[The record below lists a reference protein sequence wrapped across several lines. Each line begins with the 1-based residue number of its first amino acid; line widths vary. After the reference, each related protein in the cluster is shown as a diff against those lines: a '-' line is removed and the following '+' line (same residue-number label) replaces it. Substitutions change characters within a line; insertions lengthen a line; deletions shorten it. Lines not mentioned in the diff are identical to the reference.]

1 VVPPVLGVVSF
12 AKRKE
17 IIAQYVMDDPV
28 SPGLSLRSG
37 CTAEL
42 AIRVVSRVLG
52 LFHEK
57 MTGSMK
63 YLVPTI
69 DDRPQNQ

>member
-1 VVPPVLGVVSF
+1 VAACPYGVLSF
-12 AKRKE
+12 AKSKE

-28 SPGLSLRSG
+28 SPGLSLCSG

-52 LFHEK
+52 LFYEK
-57 MTGSMK
+57 
-63 YLVPTI
+63 
-69 DDRPQNQ
+69 